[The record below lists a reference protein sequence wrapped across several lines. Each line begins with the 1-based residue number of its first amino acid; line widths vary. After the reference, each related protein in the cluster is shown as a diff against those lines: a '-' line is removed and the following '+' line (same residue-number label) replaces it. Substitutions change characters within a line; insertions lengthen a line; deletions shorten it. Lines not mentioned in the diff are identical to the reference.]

1 MPLSKSISL
10 STIAC
15 AAAAGLR
22 PRTTTTE
29 NLTQQI
35 FQHAA
40 GVCTLLGEIPP
51 ILDRVIL
58 ELLKGVEFDHRLPGL
73 ARVGQI
79 DEVDEEMLD
88 GLCVSLA
95 RTRGSPS
102 TLA

>member
-1 MPLSKSISL
+1 
-10 STIAC
+10 
-15 AAAAGLR
+15 LR
-22 PRTTTTE
+22 PHRRTTTTTE

-40 GVCTLLGEIPP
+40 GVRILLGEIPP
-51 ILDRVIL
+51 ALDRVIL

-88 GLCVSLA
+88 GLCLSLA

-102 TLA
+102 PLA